1 MWWGLLA
8 PAGLPPEITE
18 KLHQDVVNALHD
30 PVVTAALE
38 KMGATPVGSSPKEF
52 DALIRSE
59 AAKWEPV
66 LKEAHIKVE

>member
-1 MWWGLLA
+1 LPA
-8 PAGLPPEITE
+8 PPRSVSP
-18 KLHQDVVNALHD
+18 
-30 PVVTAALE
+30 PVVIAALE

-52 DALIRSE
+52 DALIRPE